1 MTQGQ
6 AESPASVF
14 QDNNYGMK
22 ITWGSFLK
30 IQNPRLKMNQNE
42 DWLQGA
48 EVQKGLCFYH
58 APWVILVH
66 LNIRKLV
73 WRRGRAFDDF

>member
-14 QDNNYGMK
+14 QDNNHGMK
-22 ITWGSFLK
+22 ITWGSFSK

-42 DWLQGA
+42 DW
-48 EVQKGLCFYH
+48 
-58 APWVILVH
+58 
-66 LNIRKLV
+66 
-73 WRRGRAFDDF
+73 